1 MSSTTFSNGTVIPVD
16 WLNEV
21 NALLWGSASPPATP
35 IRVNASGQVGIGG
48 NPLGQFWIQNAASGV
63 LITQDA
69 DGLALVGGY
78 TQAGGTKALR
88 VAGSAGLYLS
98 GNGSNVN
105 HLFVGVGGN
114 TSLNTTDNGAK
125 LNING
130 ATGAWGNF
138 WSTTANANYAQFRR
152 NDGTTIMG
160 YIGSGSA
167 LVNTSETDF
176 VVRTENDLVLA
187 RGNTAG
193 LRLTSGSAVQVNGVL
208 EVTAA
213 SSKLG
218 YGTGSGGTV
227 TQATSKSTAVTLNT
241 TTGRIIM
248 NNAALAAGTSVSFV
262 FNNTTISVADCVI
275 VNVYESFNGANY
287 SVRASVGNAYARI
300 ILTNETGGSLSDAVE
315 INFAVIKGSTS

>member
-1 MSSTTFSNGTVIPVD
+1 MSSTIFSNGTVIPVD

-48 NPLGQFWIQNAASGV
+48 SPLGQFWIQNAASGV

-78 TQAGGTKALR
+78 TQAGGVKALR

-105 HLFVGVGGN
+105 HMFVGTGGN

-167 LVNTSETDF
+167 LVSTSETDF

-187 RGNTAG
+187 RGNTVG
-193 LRLTSGSAVQVNGVL
+193 LRLTSGGAVQVNGVL

-218 YGTGSGGTV
+218 YGTGSGGAV
-227 TQATSKSTAVTLNT
+227 TQTTSKSTAVTLNT
-241 TTGRIIM
+241 TTGQITM
-248 NNAALAAGTSVSFV
+248 NNAALAAGASVTFSVNNSIVTTSDLIIVNAAGNAGYRVECVSALAGSFV
-262 FNNTTISVADCVI
+262 
-275 VNVYESFNGANY
+275 
-287 SVRASVGNAYARI
+287 VRV
-300 ILTNETGGSLSDAVE
+300 TNMTAGSLSEALA
-315 INFAVIKGSTS
+315 INFAVIKGAIS